1 MFKPMGMK
9 MPHVAGYVKWLP
21 NQDVSCLADKRKDK
35 LPPRFS
41 DTTVER
47 MTVVG
52 GELRQGG

>member
-1 MFKPMGMK
+1 MGMK